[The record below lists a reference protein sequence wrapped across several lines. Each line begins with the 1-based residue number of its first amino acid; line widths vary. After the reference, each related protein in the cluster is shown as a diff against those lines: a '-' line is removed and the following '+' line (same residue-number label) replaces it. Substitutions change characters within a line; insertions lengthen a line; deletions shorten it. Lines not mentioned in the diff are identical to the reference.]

1 MVLVG
6 RFNYPGKLLGMEGAV
21 VAISL
26 LSTLL
31 FGATQGIQQYYLRC
45 LIMGIV
51 GVIDF
56 SVNLGL
62 MMAI

>member
-1 MVLVG
+1 M
-6 RFNYPGKLLGMEGAV
+6 